1 MYPNSESY
9 EYWITVNGCVD
20 HECHVNVDSEGNHLL
35 VREQLETIGKLNA
48 ELCERTHGAIK
59 ARRDLEPDDAYFVEL
74 FELHHSH
81 GRFANEHTEDS
92 HAQVYGCECAQYA
105 QDHRPIAEW
114 ASA

>member
-35 VREQLETIGKLNA
+35 VREQLETICILESRLA
-48 ELCERTHGAIK
+48 PFDMFRLYER
-59 ARRDLEPDDAYFVEL
+59 
-74 FELHHSH
+74 HHSH
-81 GRFANEHTEDS
+81 GCFRGEHSYPEP
-92 HAQVYGCECAQYA
+92 YGECECAQYA

-114 ASA
+114 VGA

>member
-1 MYPNSESY
+1 MMYPNSESY
-9 EYWITVNGCVD
+9 EYWITVDGCVE

-48 ELCERTHGAIK
+48 ELCERSTHR
-59 ARRDLEPDDAYFVEL
+59 ARRDVELDDVYWRVEL

-81 GRFANEHTEDS
+81 GCFRGEHSYLEP
-92 HAQVYGCECAQYA
+92 YGECECVQYA

-114 ASA
+114 VGA